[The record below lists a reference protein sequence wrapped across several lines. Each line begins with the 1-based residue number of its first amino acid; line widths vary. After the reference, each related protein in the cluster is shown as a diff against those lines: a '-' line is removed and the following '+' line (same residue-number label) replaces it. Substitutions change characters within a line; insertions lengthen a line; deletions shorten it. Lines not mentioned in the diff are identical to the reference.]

1 MTNQLAII
9 IGLAVVGA
17 IASDVF
23 LADGE
28 ATLFLARKMFVLL
41 DWMAFWR

>member
-1 MTNQLAII
+1 MTNKLAIV

-17 IASDVF
+17 VAADVF

-28 ATLFLARKMFVLL
+28 ASLFLARKMFVLL
-41 DWMAFWR
+41 DWLAFWR

>member
-17 IASDVF
+17 VAADVL
-23 LADGE
+23 LAGGE
-28 ATLFLARKMFVLL
+28 ASLFLARKLFVLL
-41 DWMAFWR
+41 DWIAFWR